1 MEALLSPKSKGIISI
16 LLLDKEIKAHVFE
29 KIDHIDKY
37 KMYTIMD
44 NGDVVLGETK
54 YTFWNRLIGCQRT
67 IPFESFALKVWDALV
82 NLSVGLNQ
90 KAIMEGLSREIVMKA
105 VKEKDFNWVVERL
118 DNVVRMVA
126 QKSTI
131 ADGAGVSTAGDG
143 AFGPKLNTSNQTP
156 SGVIINVNGRK
167 QVCHFKDSL
176 GDPVIDVEV
185 GIVGVKRV
193 YPE

>member
-1 MEALLSPKSKGIISI
+1 MEALLTPKSKGLISI
-16 LLLDKEIKAHVFE
+16 LLLDKEIKANVFE

-54 YTFWNRLIGCQRT
+54 YAFWNKLIGCQRT

-82 NLSVGLNQ
+82 HLSEGLNQ

-105 VKEKDFNWVVERL
+105 VKDKDFNWVVERL
-118 DNVVRMVA
+118 DNVARMVA
-126 QKSTI
+126 QKSSVT
-131 ADGAGVSTAGDG
+131 DGVGVSTAGDW
-143 AFGPKLNTSNQTP
+143 AFGPKLNPCNQTEK
-156 SGVIINVNGRK
+156 SVIVNVNGRK
-167 QVCHFKDSL
+167 QVCRFRDSI
-176 GDPVIDVEV
+176 GDPMIDVEV

-193 YPE
+193 YPD

>member
-1 MEALLSPKSKGIISI
+1 MEALLTPKSKGLISI
-16 LLLDKEIKAHVFE
+16 LLLDKEIKANVFE
-29 KIDHIDKY
+29 KVDHIDKY

-54 YTFWNRLIGCQRT
+54 YAFWNKLIGCQRT

-82 NLSVGLNQ
+82 HLSEGLNQ

-105 VKEKDFNWVVERL
+105 VKDKDFNWVVERL
-118 DNVVRMVA
+118 DNVARMVA
-126 QKSTI
+126 QKSSI
-131 ADGAGVSTAGDG
+131 ADGAGVSIAGDG
-143 AFGPKLNTSNQTP
+143 AFGPKLNTCNQTEK
-156 SGVIINVNGRK
+156 SVIINVNGRK

-176 GDPVIDVEV
+176 GDPMIDVEV

-193 YPE
+193 YPD

>member
-1 MEALLSPKSKGIISI
+1 MEALLTPKSKGLISM
-16 LLLDKEIKAHVFE
+16 LLLEPQIKTTVFE

-37 KMYTIMD
+37 KMYTIKD
-44 NGDVVLGETK
+44 NGDVILGETK
-54 YTFWNRLIGCQRT
+54 YTFWNKLIGCQRT
-67 IPFESFALKVWDALV
+67 IPFESFALKVWEALV
-82 NLSVGLNQ
+82 NLSTGLNQ

-118 DNVVRMVA
+118 DNVARMVA

-176 GDPVIDVEV
+176 GDPMIDVEV

>member
-1 MEALLSPKSKGIISI
+1 MEALLTPKSKGLISM
-16 LLLDKEIKAHVFE
+16 LLLEPQIKTTVFE

-37 KMYTIMD
+37 KMYTIKD
-44 NGDVVLGETK
+44 NGDVILGETK
-54 YTFWNRLIGCQRT
+54 YTFWNKLIGCQRT
-67 IPFESFALKVWDALV
+67 IPFESFALKVWEALV
-82 NLSVGLNQ
+82 NLSTGLNQ

-118 DNVVRMVA
+118 DNVA

-176 GDPVIDVEV
+176 GDPMIDVEV

>member
-1 MEALLSPKSKGIISI
+1 MEALLTPKSKGLISI
-16 LLLDKEIKAHVFE
+16 LLLDKEIKANVFE

-54 YTFWNRLIGCQRT
+54 YAFWNKLIGCQRT

-82 NLSVGLNQ
+82 HLSEGLNQ

-105 VKEKDFNWVVERL
+105 VKDKDFNWVVERL
-118 DNVVRMVA
+118 DNVARIVA
-126 QKSTI
+126 QKSSI

-143 AFGPKLNTSNQTP
+143 AFGPKLNPCNQTEK
-156 SGVIINVNGRK
+156 SVIVNVNGRK
-167 QVCHFKDSL
+167 QVCRFRDSI
-176 GDPVIDVEV
+176 GDPMIDVEV

-193 YPE
+193 YPD

>member
-1 MEALLSPKSKGIISI
+1 MEALLTPKSKGLISM
-16 LLLDKEIKAHVFE
+16 LLLEPQIKATVFE

-37 KMYTIMD
+37 KMYTIKD

-54 YTFWNRLIGCQRT
+54 YTFWNKLIGCQRI
-67 IPFESFALKVWDALV
+67 IPFESFALKVWEALV
-82 NLSVGLNQ
+82 NLSTGLNQ

-118 DNVVRMVA
+118 DNVARMVA

-156 SGVIINVNGRK
+156 NGVIINVNGRK
-167 QVCHFKDSL
+167 QVCRFKDSL
-176 GDPVIDVEV
+176 GDPMIDVEV

>member
-1 MEALLSPKSKGIISI
+1 MEALLTPKSKGLISV
-16 LLLDKEIKAHVFE
+16 LLLDKEIKANVFE

-54 YTFWNRLIGCQRT
+54 YAFWNKLIGCQRT

-82 NLSVGLNQ
+82 HLSEGLNQ

-105 VKEKDFNWVVERL
+105 VKDKDFNWVVERL
-118 DNVVRMVA
+118 DNVARMVA
-126 QKSTI
+126 QKSSI

-143 AFGPKLNTSNQTP
+143 ALGPKLNTCNQTEK
-156 SGVIINVNGRK
+156 SVIINVNGRK

-176 GDPVIDVEV
+176 GDPMIDVEV

-193 YPE
+193 YPD

>member
-1 MEALLSPKSKGIISI
+1 MEALLTPKSKGLISM
-16 LLLDKEIKAHVFE
+16 LLLEPQIKATVFE

-37 KMYTIMD
+37 KMYTIKD

-54 YTFWNRLIGCQRT
+54 YTFWNKLIGCQRI
-67 IPFESFALKVWDALV
+67 IPFESFALKVWEALV
-82 NLSVGLNQ
+82 NLSTGLNQ

-118 DNVVRMVA
+118 DNVARMVA

-131 ADGAGVSTAGDG
+131 ADSAGVSTAGDG

-156 SGVIINVNGRK
+156 NGIIINVNGRK
-167 QVCHFKDSL
+167 QVCRFKDSL
-176 GDPVIDVEV
+176 GDPMIDVEV

>member
-1 MEALLSPKSKGIISI
+1 MEALLTPKSKGLISV
-16 LLLDKEIKAHVFE
+16 LLLDKEIKANVFE
-29 KIDHIDKY
+29 KVDHIDKY

-54 YTFWNRLIGCQRT
+54 YAFWNKLIGCQRT

-82 NLSVGLNQ
+82 HLSEGLNQ

-105 VKEKDFNWVVERL
+105 VKDKDFNWVVERL
-118 DNVVRMVA
+118 DNVARMVA
-126 QKSTI
+126 QKSSI

-143 AFGPKLNTSNQTP
+143 PFGPKLNTCNQTEK
-156 SGVIINVNGRK
+156 SVIINVNGRK

-176 GDPVIDVEV
+176 GDPMIDVEV

-193 YPE
+193 YPD